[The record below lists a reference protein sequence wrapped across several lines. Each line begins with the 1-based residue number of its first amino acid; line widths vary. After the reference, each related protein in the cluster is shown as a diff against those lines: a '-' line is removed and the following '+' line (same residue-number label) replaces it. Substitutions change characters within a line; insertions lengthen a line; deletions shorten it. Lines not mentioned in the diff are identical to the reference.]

1 MGMPTGGNSG
11 LAEIQDSWP
20 LSNRGARKTTLRWHL
35 VMEASCFC
43 TVHERTRGDGG
54 WNGGERKEKAAR
66 TKIGGF
72 VLGPARTF
80 LRFLHV

>member
-1 MGMPTGGNSG
+1 
-11 LAEIQDSWP
+11 
-20 LSNRGARKTTLRWHL
+20 
-35 VMEASCFC
+35 MEASCFC
-43 TVHERTRGDGG
+43 TVHERTGGGGG

-66 TKIGGF
+66 TKVGGF